1 MDHLKQNKGPK
12 NPDSHL
18 KIAKQ
23 DDTKPGPSAEC
34 FHVTS
39 WHPYWCNKTMKQRQC
54 CCTKPIRWELN
65 SSLM

>member
-39 WHPYWCNKTMKQRQC
+39 WHPYWCNKTMKKR
-54 CCTKPIRWELN
+54 
-65 SSLM
+65 